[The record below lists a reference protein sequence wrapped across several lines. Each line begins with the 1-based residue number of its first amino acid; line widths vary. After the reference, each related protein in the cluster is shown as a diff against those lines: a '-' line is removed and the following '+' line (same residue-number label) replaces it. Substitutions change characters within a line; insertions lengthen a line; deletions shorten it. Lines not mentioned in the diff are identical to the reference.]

1 MVQAS
6 QQFRLNEQSLSY
18 MYVRGGDG
26 FLSPLSEYVTLKK
39 INGPEYLTHFNL
51 FPGIRINGTPAAG
64 YSSGQ
69 ALQAI
74 SEVAARTL
82 PVGYGYEL
90 SGMSREES
98 SQGNTTAV
106 ILIISMVLIYLI
118 LSSLY
123 ESLLIPFA
131 ILLVI
136 PFGLLGSFVLASV
149 FDIENNIY
157 MQTGLVML
165 IGMLAKTAILLTEV
179 AVKLRR
185 ENRLSITAA
194 ALAAARLRFRP
205 IVMTATVMIFGML
218 PLVFSTGAGA
228 KGDISIGMGVLEG
241 MIVGTPAL
249 LFLVPV
255 LFCLFEKYDKKR

>member
-1 MVQAS
+1 
-6 QQFRLNEQSLSY
+6 
-18 MYVRGGDG
+18 
-26 FLSPLSEYVTLKK
+26 
-39 INGPEYLTHFNL
+39 
-51 FPGIRINGTPAAG
+51 
-64 YSSGQ
+64 
-69 ALQAI
+69 
-74 SEVAARTL
+74 
-82 PVGYGYEL
+82 
-90 SGMSREES
+90 
-98 SQGNTTAV
+98 
-106 ILIISMVLIYLI
+106 
-118 LSSLY
+118 
-123 ESLLIPFA
+123 
-131 ILLVI
+131 
-136 PFGLLGSFVLASV
+136 
-149 FDIENNIY
+149 

-185 ENRLSITAA
+185 ENGLSITAA

-228 KGDISIGMGVLEG
+228 KGDISIGMGVLGG

>member
-1 MVQAS
+1 MREAADEA
-6 QQFRLNEQSLSY
+6 L
-18 MYVRGGDG
+18 
-26 FLSPLSEYVTLKK
+26 
-39 INGPEYLTHFNL
+39 PE
-51 FPGIRINGTPAAG
+51 
-64 YSSGQ
+64 
-69 ALQAI
+69 
-74 SEVAARTL
+74 
-82 PVGYGYEL
+82 GYGYEFG
-90 SGMSREES
+90 GMAREEAS
-98 SQGNTTAV
+98 TGNTTTV
-106 ILIISMVLIYLI
+106 VFIICIVFIYLI
-118 LSSLY
+118 LCALY
-123 ESLLIPFA
+123 ESLMIPFA
-131 ILLVI
+131 VILSV
-136 PFGLLGSFVLASV
+136 PFGLVGSFIFAQLWGL
-149 FDIENNIY
+149 ENNIY

-185 ENRLSITAA
+185 ENGLSITAA

-228 KGDISIGMGVLEG
+228 KGDISIGMGVLGG